1 MMRGWGREDQRE
13 WGREDEK
20 ENVREWGG
28 RIREGA

>member
-1 MMRGWGREDQRE
+1 MRGWGREDQRE